1 MTAQQACWT
10 VNALV
15 GLWKDML
22 ICPSNTHSKFNSRNT
37 YGGPAMCR
45 VLCWVFS
52 MVNMKILFCC
62 LKAAPTVVF
71 PYSSP
76 SRQRQYFNL
85 TVKFPILSYY
95 KYPNKMGF
103 VLSVRIFTVA
113 GTMWV
118 SHGACILQKNC
129 CRSATWMHV
138 CAVIWR

>member
-1 MTAQQACWT
+1 MTTQQACQM

-22 ICPSNTHSKFNSRNT
+22 ICPSNIHSKFNSGNICGR
-37 YGGPAMCR
+37 PAMYK

-62 LKAAPTVVF
+62 LKASPTVVF

-76 SRQRQYFNL
+76 SRKRQYFNL
-85 TVKFPILSYY
+85 TVKFSIFSYF

-103 VLSVRIFTVA
+103 VLLLRIFMVA

-118 SHGACILQKNC
+118 SYGACILQKNF
-129 CRSATWMHV
+129 CRSATRMHM
-138 CAVIWR
+138 CAIIWR

>member
-1 MTAQQACWT
+1 MTTQQACQM

-22 ICPSNTHSKFNSRNT
+22 ICPSNIHSKFNSGNICGR
-37 YGGPAMCR
+37 PAIFK

-52 MVNMKILFCC
+52 MVNMKIFFCC
-62 LKAAPTVVF
+62 LKASPTVVF

-76 SRQRQYFNL
+76 SRKRQYFNL
-85 TVKFPILSYY
+85 TVKFPILSYS

-103 VLSVRIFTVA
+103 VLLLRIFMVA

-118 SHGACILQKNC
+118 SHGACILQKNFR
-129 CRSATWMHV
+129 RSATQMHM
-138 CAVIWR
+138 CAIIWR

>member
-1 MTAQQACWT
+1 MTTQQACWM

-22 ICPSNTHSKFNSRNT
+22 ICPSNIHSKFNSGNICGRPT
-37 YGGPAMCR
+37 MYK

-52 MVNMKILFCC
+52 MVNMKILFSC

-76 SRQRQYFNL
+76 SRKRQYFNL
-85 TVKFPILSYY
+85 IVKFPILSCS

-103 VLSVRIFTVA
+103 VLLLRIFTVA
-113 GTMWV
+113 GTMGV
-118 SHGACILQKNC
+118 SHGACILQKNY

-138 CAVIWR
+138 CAIIWR